1 VCGGF
6 VCTLLCVFGL
16 FGLYSVWWDCLHFTV
31 CGEFTWTVPYVLE
44 LFGLYCLL
52 GLFALYCVLWV
63 SLDYTVC
70 VGFIWT
76 VLCVVV

>member
-1 VCGGF
+1 MVRVFGQVLCEWCVFLDCAVCGGS
-6 VCTLLCVFGL
+6 VCTELYVVGLCGM
-16 FGLYSVWWDCLHFTV
+16 
-31 CGEFTWTVPYVLE
+31 
-44 LFGLYCLL
+44 YCLL